1 MKWLYV
7 PKNGYYLLPLLNWID
22 QESHEGLLQVA
33 ATIQIHH
40 KELFPN
46 GIFEYQYGE
55 FSDGLA
61 KGIKSAFYS
70 WVILDWNA
78 LVDAADPEN
87 AKNMNQVIEM
97 NFDDKP
103 PVKRHLFFGNMIAYP
118 NINEEEAKK
127 KGIDTE
133 QYADEFCPC
142 CFFTRTIES
151 FSKQINNT
159 GKNYAIRLFALKDPN
174 GDLKADCRINGEEYP
189 EAEENLKKYAET
201 WKKSDIMKFRKQYVI
216 ITDVKENLNYKEWR
230 KECQ

>member
-1 MKWLYV
+1 MFDKLKKMFKSKDKKADYDSSRNRKEYTEKLNWGILPDNPSKISMFQSSSGKNPNIAVADFLYDLLTEKGWEVHIVNDEEGMKWLYV

-55 FSDGLA
+55 FCDGLA

-97 NFDDKP
+97 NFDDKE
-103 PVKRHLFFGNMIAYP
+103 V
-118 NINEEEAKK
+118 
-127 KGIDTE
+127 
-133 QYADEFCPC
+133 
-142 CFFTRTIES
+142 
-151 FSKQINNT
+151 
-159 GKNYAIRLFALKDPN
+159 
-174 GDLKADCRINGEEYP
+174 
-189 EAEENLKKYAET
+189 
-201 WKKSDIMKFRKQYVI
+201 
-216 ITDVKENLNYKEWR
+216 
-230 KECQ
+230 